1 MSTEEAIHLAREQ
14 GFDLVEVASA
24 TRPPVCRIMDY
35 GKFKYQQKKKAQGSH
50 KKLAGQTLKEVK
62 LRPKTESHDY
72 QVKLKHVNRFLL
84 DGHKVKITVRFRGRE
99 MAHKDLGLE
108 MLDRITKDVGDLAT
122 IASPAY
128 MEGRMLQ
135 MTLAPSPKALV
146 IKRNRDEE
154 REKAREAERL
164 RRKGSGEA
172 KPGEAAP
179 GAKEEE
185 PEEEEEEEDDDLDDD
200 SEEEGDDEDGEEK
213 KGDEPAGA

>member
-14 GFDLVEVASA
+14 GLDLVEVASA

-35 GKFKYQQKKKAQGSH
+35 GKFKYQQKKKTQGSH

-62 LRPKTESHDY
+62 LRPKTETHDY
-72 QVKLKHVNRFLL
+72 QVKLRHVNRFLL

-108 MLDRITKDVGDLAT
+108 MLDRITKDVGDMAMV
-122 IASPAY
+122 ASPAY

-146 IKRNRDEE
+146 IKRSRDEE

-164 RRKGSGEA
+164 RRKGSGEEA
-172 KPGEAAP
+172 KPGEAAS
-179 GAKEEE
+179 GAEEEE
-185 PEEEEEEEDDDLDDD
+185 PEEEEEDDDLDED
-200 SEEEGDDEDGEEK
+200 SEEEDDDKDGEEK
-213 KGDEPAGA
+213 KEDKPAGA